1 MTRSLRPWGPREDK
15 ELSEF
20 QVELIQLAAQLVGDY
35 ILNTYPDMGKNMTAG
50 EANRYAEDAVKRFLE
65 AGKAAIRAGANESAI
80 VTMRP
85 SLTSRTAGG
94 DYGSYAKAYWH
105 LPRLPFVIR
114 NLSTNA
120 VVCICIYCRSTA
132 TSTWHPSCCHETF
145 RQMNCMA
152 SYHQ

>member
-35 ILNTYPDMGKNMTAG
+35 VLNTYPHMGKSMTAG

-65 AGKAAIRAGANESAI
+65 AGKAALRAGANESAI

-85 SLTSRTAGG
+85 SLTSRAAGR
-94 DYGSYAKAYWH
+94 DYGSYA
-105 LPRLPFVIR
+105 
-114 NLSTNA
+114 
-120 VVCICIYCRSTA
+120 TA
-132 TSTWHPSCCHETF
+132 
-145 RQMNCMA
+145 N
-152 SYHQ
+152 